1 MKIILRYVLILVL
14 VILLGGCN
22 KNKKVLKVGAAIA
35 LTGFGADFGESE
47 RNAISLLKD
56 KFGKDSVVFYIE
68 NTSSNVR
75 QGIDAV
81 KKLVNVHDVDVIYCE
96 LSSIVNATNDF
107 IKNSQ
112 KILIAPVY
120 LDDLLKNPYALRN
133 LPSADQENE
142 ELVRFL
148 AFNGIDY
155 ENIAIL
161 YSNDVFGQTCKFSF
175 EGKVKD
181 KKICYSSPIDDNN
194 LNAVAIKVM
203 TSKPDLIYIG
213 SMSETLG
220 LLIKYLKQN
229 GYQGEILTTDAFSYD
244 YINSLAGEYAKDV
257 IYIDF
262 KESEKYTQFRETY
275 QNSFGKKCVPSAM
288 LCYDGLSI
296 VVNTVMKGKDLE
308 GAAYEGLIDTLY
320 IKKQEIIYPIKAVRW
335 E

>member
-1 MKIILRYVLILVL
+1 MKIILRYVLISLLV
-14 VILLGGCN
+14 VLLGGCN
-22 KNKKVLKVGAAIA
+22 QNRKVLKVGAAIA

-56 KFGKDSVVFYIE
+56 KFGEDSVMFYIE

-75 QGIDAV
+75 QGIDAI
-81 KKLVNVHDVDVIYCE
+81 KKLINVHDVDIIYCE
-96 LSSIVNATNDF
+96 LSSIVNAANGF
-107 IKNSQ
+107 VESNQ

-133 LPSADQENE
+133 LPSANQENE
-142 ELVRFL
+142 ELVTFL
-148 AFNGIDY
+148 SS
-155 ENIAIL
+155 ENINYDNVAIL
-161 YSNDVFGQTCKFSF
+161 YSNDVFGQTCKSSF
-175 EGKVKD
+175 ETKVND
-181 KKICYSSPIDDNN
+181 KKICCSLPIDDNN

-203 TSKPDLIYIG
+203 TYKPDLIYIG

-229 GYQGEILTTDAFSYD
+229 GFKGEILTTDAFSYD
-244 YINSLAGEYAKDV
+244 YINSLAGEYAKGV

-262 KESEKYTQFRETY
+262 KESEKYSQFREIY
-275 QNSFGKKCVPSAM
+275 QKSFGKRCVPSAM

-296 VVNTVMKGKDLE
+296 VIDAVMKGKGLE
-308 GAAYEGLIDTLY
+308 GAIYEGLIDTLY